1 MKNKIQVKKGDLVI
15 CCKPESFDFRLPE
28 LIVGDRYEIVTD
40 PFIFDRVDHLVFDV
54 KNIKTGRIHSWV
66 KSGHFITLEI
76 LREFKLKEIL
86 E

>member
-1 MKNKIQVKKGDLVI
+1 MKKGDIII
-15 CCKPESFDFRLPE
+15 CSKPEDFNFRTSQLV
-28 LIVGDRYEIVTD
+28 VGDKYEIVTD
-40 PFIFDRVDHLVFDV
+40 PFTFYGVDHLVFDV

-66 KSGHFITLEI
+66 KSGHFITLET